1 MDNASAIHV
10 AILGVSA
17 IPSFGEGC
25 SLGCTYVH
33 VFAFRQCNE
42 GIKVRG
48 ATLTYSNRFT
58 VCTCSRGRAVR
69 LRSTPRSN
77 QVHPFLHSTVEKNR
91 LWKEPGS
98 AAVQGR
104 AAPVPVQE
112 GRVEEAPASLAQR
125 SGDVQEH
132 LPVWFPLHPLFH
144 RCAPPSCGSSTARWS
159 RHRKWQLPA
168 CARHSGGWLP
178 QRAHAR
184 MRTVLTTCVTMH
196 SCTLRLQAAAD
207 LEGGGQQR
215 PLQADH
221 RQRYSV
227 VGA

>member
-1 MDNASAIHV
+1 MSSHSLNAMKELKSEERHSHTAID
-10 AILGVSA
+10 LQ
-17 IPSFGEGC
+17 
-25 SLGCTYVH
+25 YVH
-33 VFAFRQCNE
+33 VQGEEQSKLACLLEQSGFGARQVKPS
-42 GIKVRG
+42 IHF
-48 ATLTYSNRFT
+48 SIQ
-58 VCTCSRGRAVR
+58 S
-69 LRSTPRSN
+69 
-77 QVHPFLHSTVEKNR
+77 VEKNR

-132 LPVWFPLHPLFH
+132 LPVWLPLHPLFH